1 MMRSDKATHQN
12 IEEAILMNT
21 IIHEIVEKIILDMKN
36 NLEDLI
42 LDSKDIS
49 KFILN
54 TSKTLDEIGV
64 KIVREALEMLDDTI
78 RDSNIRKKEYY
89 IQRRNDKKTLITKFG
104 EVNYQRTYY
113 KSKKD
118 GSYDYLSDRMVG
130 IDPYERMDL
139 SYETELIKESMY
151 NSYHK
156 SGIKVSSN
164 AQVTKQT
171 VLNSIRKLGNVEN
184 NDAKLLT
191 KKKEVKIIYI
201 EADEDHVAM
210 QDGKNKE
217 IKLIYVHEGKKF
229 KSKGRYELINKRYFT
244 GSLKNTEDLWL
255 EVADYLE
262 EAYELDK
269 VEKVY
274 LSGDGAKWIKE
285 GLNWIKGSEYV
296 LDYFHLSKYVKV
308 ATAHMP
314 QTFTPLWNYINRH
327 NKKHTRE
334 LLNFIIEETK
344 SETKK
349 EAVIR
354 SKKYILNNWEGI
366 KRGYEKE
373 YIGCS
378 AEGHISHILSSR
390 LSSRPLGWSLI
401 GADQM
406 ARLRVYDANGGDIYE
421 LMRKRKKEHS
431 KEKRIIELENRLV
444 KKRLKTAIP
453 ETLDNIPYINDG
465 RRTCQK
471 QILRAMIGV

>member
-1 MMRSDKATHQN
+1 MMEVFKATHQN
-12 IEEAILMNT
+12 IEEAILMT
-21 IIHEIVEKIILDMKN
+21 IIHEIVEKITEDMKN

-42 LDSKDIS
+42 LEGKDIS

-54 TSKTLDEIGV
+54 TGKSLDEVGV
-64 KIVREALEMLDDTI
+64 KIVKEALEILDDTI
-78 RDSNIRKKEYY
+78 RDSKERKQEYY

-118 GSYDYLSDRMVG
+118 GTYEYLSDTMVG
-130 IDPYERMDL
+130 IEPYERMDL
-139 SYETELIKESMY
+139 SYEAELIKESLD

-156 SGIKVSSN
+156 SGMKVSSN
-164 AQVTKQT
+164 TQVTKQT
-171 VLNSIRKLGNVEN
+171 VLNSIRRLGNVEN
-184 NDAKLLT
+184 DDSKLPT

-210 QDGKNKE
+210 QREKNKE

-229 KSKGRYELINKRYFT
+229 KSKGRYELQNKRYFT
-244 GSLKNTEDLWL
+244 GSLKDSEDLWL
-255 EVADYLE
+255 EVSDYLE
-262 EAYELDK
+262 EAYDLDK
-269 VEKVY
+269 VEKIY
-274 LSGDGAKWIKE
+274 LSGDGASWIKE

-296 LDYFHLSKYVKV
+296 LDYFHLSKYVKK

-314 QTFTPLWNYINRH
+314 QTFKPLWNYINKH
-327 NKKHTRE
+327 NKEHVRQ
-334 LLNFIIEETK
+334 LLNFIIEETE

-349 EAVIR
+349 EAVKN
-354 SKKYILNNWEGI
+354 SKRYILNHWEGI
-366 KRGYEKE
+366 LRGYEKE

-421 LMRKRKKEHS
+421 LMSKRKKEKS
-431 KEKRIIELENRLV
+431 KEERIIKLENRTV
-444 KKRLKTAIP
+444 KKKLKTALP
-453 ETLDNIPYINDG
+453 DRLDNLPYINDG
-465 RRTCQK
+465 RRTWQR
-471 QILRAMIGV
+471 QILKSIRGA